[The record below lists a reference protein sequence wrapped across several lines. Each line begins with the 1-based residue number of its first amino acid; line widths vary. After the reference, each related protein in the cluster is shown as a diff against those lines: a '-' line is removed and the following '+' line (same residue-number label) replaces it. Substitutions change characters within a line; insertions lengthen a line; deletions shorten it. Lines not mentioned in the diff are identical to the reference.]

1 MDCLD
6 LLAVQGTLKSLLQY
20 HNSKASF
27 IEHPKTG
34 ESSAGI
40 EYHKV

>member
-20 HNSKASF
+20 YNSKASF